1 MPLTNLSDYKDKK
14 RVEFIIE
21 ELEAV
26 LAIIRLAMKGLKL
39 FKYYSPVQ
47 DILNQM
53 RDSKTILEIHL
64 NNHKQM
70 LVKKEDDN
78 G

>member
-1 MPLTNLSDYKDKK
+1 MMTNLSDYKDRK
-14 RVEFIIE
+14 RAEHIVE

-26 LAIIRLAMKGLKL
+26 LVIIRLTMKGLKL

-47 DILNQM
+47 DILSQM

-70 LVKKEDDN
+70 LVEKESKD